1 MSPVNP
7 QHHEIRNYFLK
18 PFHLLGGD
26 RKLKHQL
33 SIKSLQTIKKKKKP
47 KESKGFEI
55 EHGSL
60 IKEGSVSNL
69 MTPQDIQNGHLKKKI
84 CPTNISGNV
93 EKEAVIVGRG
103 ASTIVTLTMGF
114 WRLE

>member
-1 MSPVNP
+1 MSPVNS

-33 SIKSLQTIKKKKKP
+33 SIKSLQTIKKKKKQP
-47 KESKGFEI
+47 KESKGFET

-69 MTPQDIQNGHLKKKI
+69 MTPQDIWNGHLKKKNLSYKHKWK
-84 CPTNISGNV
+84 CGKGGSNCWTWG
-93 EKEAVIVGRG
+93 
-103 ASTIVTLTMGF
+103 
-114 WRLE
+114 

>member
-1 MSPVNP
+1 MSPINP

-26 RKLKHQL
+26 RKLKHHL
-33 SIKSLQTIKKKKKP
+33 SIKSLQTIFFKKQP

-60 IKEGSVSNL
+60 IKEGSVFNL
-69 MTPQDIQNGHLKKKI
+69 MTPQDIRNGHFKKKI

-93 EKEAVIVGRG
+93 EKEALIVGRG

-114 WRLE
+114 WRLG